1 MKIYY
6 NDHVQVPLPP
16 GHRFPMA
23 KYGMLHRAL
32 LEEGVAA
39 PRQLVASPALERAQ
53 LLTAHDPDY
62 VEAFLAGTLD
72 RRAMRRIGL
81 PWSEVFVER
90 VRTSMGGTVMAALSA
105 LDLGI
110 SGNLAG
116 GTHHAH
122 RDQGGGFCVFND
134 LAIAAL
140 SLIDAGDLRRV
151 AIVDLDV
158 HQGDGSATI
167 LKDTPEVFTLSLHGE
182 KNYPFRKPPSDLDVG
197 LPDGCD
203 DATYLSALEQA
214 LESVWKH
221 NPELILYQAG
231 VDPLA
236 EDSLGRMNL
245 TLRGLGERDRMVLS
259 QAHQRGIPVA
269 MTLGGGYARPIEPT
283 VEAYLQTYRIAAE
296 IFGD

>member
-23 KYGMLHRAL
+23 KYGMLHRSL
-32 LEEGVAA
+32 LEEGVAHA
-39 PRQLVASPALERAQ
+39 RQLVASPAIETAQ
-53 LLTAHDPDY
+53 LLTSHEAAY
-62 VEAFLAGTLD
+62 VEAFLSGTME
-72 RRAMRRIGL
+72 RRAIRRIGL
-81 PWSEVFVER
+81 PWSEAFVER
-90 VRTSMGGTVMAALSA
+90 VRTSMGGTLMAALSA
-105 LDLGI
+105 LDIGI

-140 SLIDAGDLRRV
+140 ALIAAGNVRRV

-167 LKDTPEVFTLSLHGE
+167 LKDAPAVFTLSIHGE
-182 KNYPFRKPPSDLDVG
+182 RNYPFRKPPSDLDVG
-197 LPDGCD
+197 LADGCD
-203 DATYLSALEQA
+203 DETYLGALEEA
-214 LESVWKH
+214 LESVWRH
-221 NPELILYQAG
+221 RPELILFQAG

-245 TLRGLGERDRMVLS
+245 TLKGLAERDRMVLS
-259 QAHQRGIPVA
+259 QAHHRSIPVA

-283 VEAYLQTYRIAAE
+283 VEAYLQTYRIAGA
-296 IFGD
+296 IFGV